1 METQIK
7 IDKKWEQKVL
17 EEEKRE
23 FENQNIEKKEETLN
37 NSKEEKKIIGGEEQ
51 LWKVANWLCKK
62 NLVPKSF
69 EEVDQVFL
77 ALQACLA
84 LGFTNYGSMI
94 LAMKNM
100 YVFKGQVE
108 MFGDLPLSL
117 VQKTGELEKLDEFFV
132 DEKHERICL
141 KNKNLESKIL
151 SAVCYVKRKGQPER
165 EFSLTSRDLELSGG
179 EPIEGGG
186 WKFVKSV
193 KYNKQS
199 ETWKKYPKIHWI
211 RRLRAFAL
219 KSVFPDKL
227 QSVEIHEYDSL
238 KHPHK
243 IDKKGMKIFRANG
256 RSAISAYEIDDKSK
270 ERSKNDNK
278 D

>member
-1 METQIK
+1 ME
-7 IDKKWEQKVL
+7 
-17 EEEKRE
+17 
-23 FENQNIEKKEETLN
+23 ENK
-37 NSKEEKKIIGGEEQ
+37 KEEKKKETEEIEEITKDKKIGEEK
-51 LWKVANWLCKK
+51 LWKLAHWLGKK

-69 EEVDQVFL
+69 DDKVDQIFI

-84 LGFTNYGSMI
+84 LGFTKYGSMI

-100 YVFKGQVE
+100 YVFNGQVE

-132 DEKHERICL
+132 DEEYNKICF
-141 KNKNLESKIL
+141 KNKNLESKIIA
-151 SAVCYVKRKGQPER
+151 AVCFIKRKGQTER
-165 EFSLTSRDLELSGG
+165 EFSLTSKDLELSGG
-179 EPIEGGG
+179 SPIEGGG

-227 QSVEIHEYDSL
+227 QSVEIHEYDGL
-238 KHPHK
+238 KTSHK
-243 IDKKGMKIFRANG
+243 IDKKGLKVIKTNG
-256 RSAISAYEIDDKSK
+256 KSALLAYGEKL
-270 ERSKNDNK
+270 
-278 D
+278 